1 MATKDSAKNYQRVK
15 EWRLRNPGKRAAHDK
30 LYAQRHPEIGKKAIR
45 KYLDT
50 HRARLR
56 PIWAEQ
62 ARKRR
67 QQDPEGNRRRLK
79 AFKERLEKKRIEIAG
94 RPKPSVCEIC
104 RTGEFRIVFDH
115 CHTHGHFRG
124 WICDRCNRVL
134 GLVRDN
140 SRLLKKMAKYLEVNN
155 GEANNEAAEIT
166 PIEILCRAGSI
177 ISS

>member
-1 MATKDSAKNYQRVK
+1 MATKDRAKNYQYVK
-15 EWRLRNPGKRAAHDK
+15 EWRLRNPEKRAEQDK
-30 LYAQRHPEIGKKAIR
+30 RYAQRHPETGKKASR

-50 HRARLR
+50 HRDRLR

-67 QQDPEGNRRRLK
+67 QDPEKQRKRNK
-79 AFKERLEKKRIEIAG
+79 AFKERLEKKRIEMAG
-94 RPKPSVCEIC
+94 RPKSSICEIC
-104 RTGEFRIVFDH
+104 RTNEFRIVFDH

-140 SRLLKKMAKYLEVNN
+140 SKLLKKMAKYLEINN
-155 GEANNEAAEIT
+155 GAIDNKTTERT
-166 PIEILCRAGSI
+166 PLEVFFGTR
-177 ISS
+177 